1 MASAGT
7 GGGYGLLPLYKFENR
22 CNLVTSGTFFR
33 AVFFSFRK
41 RHFSTG
47 KTIKFLN
54 E

>member
-7 GGGYGLLPLYKFENR
+7 GGGGVSSPCKKMKNR
-22 CNLVTSGTFFR
+22 CNLVTSSTFFR
-33 AVFFSFRK
+33 VVFFLFRK

-47 KTIKFLN
+47 KTINFLN